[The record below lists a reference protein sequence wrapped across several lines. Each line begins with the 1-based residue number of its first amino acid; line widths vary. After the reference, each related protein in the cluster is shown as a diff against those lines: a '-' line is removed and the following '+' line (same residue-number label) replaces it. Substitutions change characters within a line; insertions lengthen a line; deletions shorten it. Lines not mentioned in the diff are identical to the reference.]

1 MTFAVNLAHWDFNLP
16 WTPQEARNFINRGGI
31 FVTLL
36 LKLSQLIDWL
46 TERVGKGAFWLVL
59 IMTIISAGNAVVR
72 FVFNYSSNGLLEI
85 QWYLFAAIFLLC
97 SPYTL
102 QKNEHVRIDVL
113 SGKLSPRGLAVIDI
127 IGSLFFLLP
136 MVVMVLYLSLPLI
149 VESIKI
155 NEMSANAGG
164 LIRWPVK
171 ILLPIGFSLLALQ
184 GVSELIK
191 RIAFLAG
198 RIDDPN
204 QKDKG
209 PSAEEELAAAIAA
222 AKAKEAK

>member
-1 MTFAVNLAHWDFNLP
+1 M
-16 WTPQEARNFINRGGI
+16 
-31 FVTLL
+31 TLL

-46 TERVGKGAFWLVL
+46 NERVGKGAFWLVL
-59 IMTIISAGNAVVR
+59 IMAVISAGNASYR
-72 FVFNYSSNGLLEI
+72 FVFNDSSNGMLEI
-85 QWYLFAAIFLLC
+85 QWYLFAAVVLLC

-127 IGSLFFLLP
+127 IGTLFFLLP
-136 MVVMVLYLSLPLI
+136 MVVLVLYLSVPL
-149 VESIKI
+149 VAESYKI
-155 NEMSANAGG
+155 NEYSANAGG

-171 ILLPIGFSLLALQ
+171 ILLPIGFTLLALQ

-191 RIAFLAG
+191 RVAFLMG
-198 RIDDPN
+198 LIGDPN
-204 QKDKG
+204 SKEKG

>member
-1 MTFAVNLAHWDFNLP
+1 M
-16 WTPQEARNFINRGGI
+16 
-31 FVTLL
+31 TLL
-36 LKLSQLIDWL
+36 LKLSQLIDWIS
-46 TERVGKGAFWLVL
+46 ERVGKSAFWLVL
-59 IMTIISAGNAVVR
+59 IMTVISAGNACVR
-72 FVFNYSSNGLLEI
+72 FIFNYSSNGLLEI
-85 QWYLFAAIFLLC
+85 QWYLFAAVFLLC

-127 IGSLFFLLP
+127 IGTLFFLLP
-136 MVVMVLYLSLPLI
+136 MVVLVLYLSLPL
-149 VESIKI
+149 VLDSIKI

-164 LIRWPVK
+164 LLRWPVK
-171 ILLPIGFSLLALQ
+171 ILLPIGFTLLALQ

-191 RIAFLAG
+191 RIAFLQG

-204 QKDKG
+204 SKSKG

-222 AKAKEAK
+222 AKAQEAK

>member
-1 MTFAVNLAHWDFNLP
+1 M
-16 WTPQEARNFINRGGI
+16 
-31 FVTLL
+31 TLL

-46 TERVGKGAFWLVL
+46 NERVGKGAFWLVL
-59 IMTIISAGNAVVR
+59 IMAVISAGNASYR
-72 FVFNYSSNGLLEI
+72 FVFNDSSNGMLEI
-85 QWYLFAAIFLLC
+85 QWYLFAAVFLLC

-127 IGSLFFLLP
+127 IGTLFFLLP
-136 MVVMVLYLSLPLI
+136 MVVLVLYLSVPL
-149 VESIKI
+149 VAESYKI
-155 NEMSANAGG
+155 NEYSANAGG

-171 ILLPIGFSLLALQ
+171 ILLPIGFTLLALQ

-191 RIAFLAG
+191 RVAFLMG
-198 RIDDPN
+198 LIGDPN
-204 QKDKG
+204 SKDKG

>member
-1 MTFAVNLAHWDFNLP
+1 M
-16 WTPQEARNFINRGGI
+16 
-31 FVTLL
+31 TLL

-46 TERVGKGAFWLVL
+46 TERVGKGAFWLIL
-59 IMTIISAGNAVVR
+59 IMTLISAGNAVVR
-72 FVFNYSSNGLLEI
+72 FAFNYSSNGLLEI
-85 QWYLFAAIFLLC
+85 QWYLFAAVFLLC

-127 IGSLFFLLP
+127 IGTLFFLLP
-136 MVVMVLYLSLPLI
+136 MVIVILWLSLPLI
-149 VESIKI
+149 AESYKI

-171 ILLPIGFSLLALQ
+171 ILLPIGFTLLALQ

-198 RIDDPN
+198 TIDDPN
-204 QKDKG
+204 NKEKG
-209 PSAEEELAAAIAA
+209 PTPEEELAAAIAA
-222 AKAKEAK
+222 AKAQEAK

>member
-1 MTFAVNLAHWDFNLP
+1 M
-16 WTPQEARNFINRGGI
+16 
-31 FVTLL
+31 TLL

-46 TERVGKGAFWLVL
+46 NERVGKSAFWLVL
-59 IMTIISAGNAVVR
+59 IMAVISAGNASYR
-72 FVFNYSSNGLLEI
+72 FVFNDSSNGMLEI
-85 QWYLFAAIFLLC
+85 QWYLFAAVFLLC

-127 IGSLFFLLP
+127 VGTLFFLLP
-136 MVVMVLYLSLPLI
+136 MVITVLWLSVPL
-149 VESIKI
+149 VAESYKI
-155 NEMSANAGG
+155 NEYSSNAGG

-171 ILLPIGFSLLALQ
+171 ILLPIGFALLALQ
-184 GVSELIK
+184 GISELIK

-198 RIDDPN
+198 MIDDPN
-204 QKDKG
+204 NKEKG

>member
-1 MTFAVNLAHWDFNLP
+1 M
-16 WTPQEARNFINRGGI
+16 
-31 FVTLL
+31 TLL

-46 TERVGKGAFWLVL
+46 NERVGKASFWLVL
-59 IMTIISAGNAVVR
+59 LMTIICAGNATYR
-72 FVFNYSSNGLLEI
+72 FIFDDSSNGMLEI

-102 QKNEHVRIDVL
+102 LKNEHVRIDVL

-136 MVVMVLYLSLPLI
+136 MVVLVLWLSLPL
-149 VESIKI
+149 VAESFRI

-171 ILLPIGFSLLALQ
+171 ALLPIGFTLLALQ
-184 GVSELIK
+184 GISELIK

-198 RIDDPN
+198 LIGDPN
-204 QKDKG
+204 AKDSS
-209 PSAEEELAAAIAA
+209 PSAEEELAAEIARL
-222 AKAKEAK
+222 AKEKQ

>member
-1 MTFAVNLAHWDFNLP
+1 MTP
-16 WTPQEARNFINRGGI
+16 
-31 FVTLL
+31 L

-46 TERVGKGAFWLVL
+46 NERVGKGAFWLVL
-59 IMTIISAGNAVVR
+59 VVALISAGNASYR
-72 FVFNYSSNGLLEI
+72 FIFNDSSNGLLEV

-127 IGSLFFLLP
+127 IGTLFFLLP
-136 MVVMVLYLSLPLI
+136 MVVTVLWLSLPL
-149 VESIKI
+149 VAESYRIQ
-155 NEMSANAGG
+155 EMSSNAGG

-171 ILLPIGFSLLALQ
+171 ALLPIGFTLLALQ

-191 RIAFLAG
+191 RIAFLMGLAE
-198 RIDDPN
+198 DPTKPV
-204 QKDKG
+204 QTKT
-209 PSAEEELAAAIAA
+209 AEEELAEEIVKHQVAPEVIVRVEDAMDMVTDQNRNDGS
-222 AKAKEAK
+222 AK

>member
-1 MTFAVNLAHWDFNLP
+1 M
-16 WTPQEARNFINRGGI
+16 
-31 FVTLL
+31 TLL

-59 IMTIISAGNAVVR
+59 VMTIVSSGNAVVR
-72 FVFNYSSNGLLEI
+72 FAFNYSSNGLLEI
-85 QWYLFAAIFLLC
+85 QWYLFAAVFLLC

-127 IGSLFFLLP
+127 IGTLFFLLP
-136 MVVMVLYLSLPLI
+136 MVVLVLWLSLPL
-149 VESIKI
+149 VAESYKI
-155 NEMSANAGG
+155 NEHSANAGG

-171 ILLPIGFSLLALQ
+171 MLLPLGFTLLALQ

-198 RIDDPN
+198 MIGDPN
-204 QKDKG
+204 AKDKG

-222 AKAKEAK
+222 AKAREAK

>member
-1 MTFAVNLAHWDFNLP
+1 
-16 WTPQEARNFINRGGI
+16 
-31 FVTLL
+31 VTLL

-46 TERVGKGAFWLVL
+46 NERVGKGAFWLVL
-59 IMTIISAGNAVVR
+59 LMTIFSAGNASVR
-72 FVFNYSSNGLLEI
+72 FIFNYSSNGLLEI
-85 QWYLFAAIFLLC
+85 QWYLFAAVFILC

-113 SGKLSPRGLAVIDI
+113 AGKLSPKGQAVIDI
-127 IGSLFFLLP
+127 IGTLFFLLP
-136 MVVMVLYLSLPLI
+136 MVIAVLWLSLPL
-149 VESIKI
+149 VADSYRI

-171 ILLPIGFSLLALQ
+171 AILPIGFTLLALQ
-184 GVSELIK
+184 GISELIK

-198 RIDDPN
+198 LIEDPN
-204 QKDKG
+204 SKDKG

>member
-1 MTFAVNLAHWDFNLP
+1 
-16 WTPQEARNFINRGGI
+16 
-31 FVTLL
+31 VTLL

-46 TERVGKGAFWLVL
+46 TERIGKSAFWLVL
-59 IMTIISAGNAVVR
+59 IMTIISASNAVVR
-72 FVFNYSSNGLLEI
+72 FTFNYSSNGLLEI

-97 SPYTL
+97 APYTL

-136 MVVMVLYLSLPLI
+136 MVVLVLYLAIPL
-149 VESIKI
+149 VAESYRIT
-155 NEMSANAGG
+155 EMSANAGG
-164 LIRWPVK
+164 LLRWPVK
-171 ILLPIGFSLLALQ
+171 LLLPIGFSLLALQ
-184 GVSELIK
+184 GISELIK

-204 QKDKG
+204 SKGKG
-209 PSAEEELAAAIAA
+209 PTPEEELAAAIAA
-222 AKAKEAK
+222 AKAKEGK

>member
-1 MTFAVNLAHWDFNLP
+1 
-16 WTPQEARNFINRGGI
+16 
-31 FVTLL
+31 VTLL

-46 TERVGKGAFWLVL
+46 NERVARGAFWLVL
-59 IMTIISAGNAVVR
+59 AMTIVSSGNAVVR
-72 FVFNYSSNGLLEI
+72 FLFDYSSNGLLEI
-85 QWYLFAAIFLLC
+85 QWYLFAAVFLLC

-102 QKNEHVRIDVL
+102 QRNEHVRIDVL

-136 MVVMVLYLSLPLI
+136 MVITILWLSLPLI
-149 VESIKI
+149 ADSIKI

-164 LIRWPVK
+164 LLRWPVK
-171 ILLPIGFSLLALQ
+171 ILLPIGFTLLALQ
-184 GVSELIK
+184 GISELIK

-198 RIDDPN
+198 MIDDPN
-204 QKDKG
+204 DKKKG
-209 PSAEEELAAAIAA
+209 PTAEEELAAAIAA